1 MKCKY
6 EGSGIWEGRCVG
18 TKEVDPCPGYDKC
31 KNFKPDYKTNADHIR
46 AMSDEELANFLA
58 PSFTC
63 YACPS
68 RILCDSDTTGRTC
81 SEIFAKW
88 LKQPYKEAPNDPT

>member
-6 EGSGIWEGRCVG
+6 EGTGAWAGRCKG

-46 AMSDEELANFLA
+46 GMSDEELADFLA
-58 PSFTC
+58 YFNERIC
-63 YACPS
+63 EHCACE
-68 RILCDSDTTGRTC
+68 GRCTSKC
-81 SEIFAKW
+81 IRGVREW
-88 LKQPYKEAPNDPT
+88 LKQPYKEDA